1 MRKSFVVLFLT
12 ITLIFQSSSPVHAQF
27 FGLGSTEVTQLLNHA
42 ELVSQYIR
50 QGLQL
55 QEALKQTA
63 DMIEN
68 SEIFTSQVFGPI
80 MSDINALS
88 DIVQGGQ
95 ALAYSLANLDTQ
107 FRNRFRGYAYNPRS
121 YYTDYR
127 NWSQTSLDTTR
138 STLRAAGLQSQQLQN
153 EQSVMSGVRQMA
165 LSAEGR
171 MKALQVAN
179 QIAEQE
185 VQQLM
190 KLRELML
197 VDLQS
202 KEAYQAHE
210 VQKEAATE
218 AAAEQF
224 FRYSHQNSS
233 GNTFQA
239 GWK

>member
-1 MRKSFVVLFLT
+1 MVVAVPPENCPVPQESLRKARYVY
-12 ITLIFQSSSPVHAQF
+12 HAR
-27 FGLGSTEVTQLLNHA
+27 T
-42 ELVSQYIR
+42 Y
-50 QGLQL
+50 
-55 QEALKQTA
+55 
-63 DMIEN
+63 
-68 SEIFTSQVFGPI
+68 
-80 MSDINALS
+80 
-88 DIVQGGQ
+88 
-95 ALAYSLANLDTQ
+95 
-107 FRNRFRGYAYNPRS
+107 YA
-121 YYTDYR
+121 DYR
-127 NWSQTSLDTTR
+127 NWSQTFLDTAR

-153 EQSVMSGVRQMA
+153 EQSIMAAVRQMA
-165 LSAEGR
+165 MSAEGR

-179 QIAEQE
+179 EIAEQQ

-210 VQKEAATE
+210 VEKEGAAE

-224 FRYSHQNSS
+224 FRYSRQTSS